1 MPKLNC
7 EISQSL
13 MNALDTRARTT
24 GQPPEH
30 IVMRALADHLEVQHA
45 TLFQVSTSGA
55 LVEGISQGVVTIG
68 ELKPHG
74 DLGLG
79 TFADLDG
86 EMVVIDGRFWRVPGA
101 GAIREADDS
110 DLAPFAV
117 VTSFRPERSLEVASV
132 VSMDDLLAQ
141 LDRLRNSNNLFF
153 AIRIDGR
160 FSRMHTRAVCKKAG
174 VSLVDAA
181 ANQAEFE
188 FHDIVGTI
196 VGFWTPEYAKTVNI
210 AGWHLHFLSEDR
222 SGGGHVLDIAGNALR
237 AQVQHLDDFRMAIP
251 ESPEFLKADLT
262 RDPSKALD
270 KAERVQK

>member
-24 GQPPEH
+24 GQPLEH

-188 FHDIVGTI
+188 V
-196 VGFWTPEYAKTVNI
+196 P
-210 AGWHLHFLSEDR
+210 
-222 SGGGHVLDIAGNALR
+222 
-237 AQVQHLDDFRMAIP
+237 
-251 ESPEFLKADLT
+251 
-262 RDPSKALD
+262 
-270 KAERVQK
+270 